1 MLKVKGIRRTTG
13 EFEGK
18 PFDNTYLH
26 CMASPDSNTLCGE
39 LVEIVK
45 VTTSKFNYICDNL
58 AIDLSQL
65 LGAKLRV
72 FYDKYG
78 RVDDF
83 VLIQQVNKQ
92 EGGCFV

>member
-1 MLKVKGIRRTTG
+1 MALCVKGIRRTAG
-13 EFEGK
+13 EYEGK

-26 CMASPDSNTLCGE
+26 CIAPPDKNTLCGE

-45 VTTSKFNYICDNL
+45 VNSTTFTHLCDG
-58 AIDLSQL
+58 
-65 LGAKLRV
+65 LGVGFGELVGAQVRI

-83 VLIQQVNKQ
+83 EII
-92 EGGCFV
+92 G

>member
-1 MLKVKGIRRTTG
+1 MLCVKGIKRTSG
-13 EFEGK
+13 EYEGK

-26 CMASPDSNTLCGE
+26 CVASPDSATLVGE
-39 LVEIVK
+39 LVEVIK
-45 VTTSKFNYICDNL
+45 VNTAKFSYICD
-58 AIDLSQL
+58 DLGVGINDL

-83 VLIQQVNKQ
+83 ILID
-92 EGGCFV
+92 